1 MSGFK
6 VTAEGAAG
14 AARAGLLFG
23 AQPTPACLV
32 LTRNGAVPCITPAQ
46 LHDILSSVDEL
57 GGDAGERSAT
67 TLPARRQ
74 LAHVCAL
81 DLWGKPG
88 WEVMETH
95 AMTPGA
101 PGLSSFCGLAPH
113 CWTFFSADR
122 VGRWAYGGREVS
134 SEHVTCSTSRGFLK
148 ITPAEFARAARA
160 SRPEAMDL
168 LSDPLPASDVRT
180 ERVRM
185 SVDRTLAWADLQLKH
200 ISQQGPNESSQPE
213 PIESVPG
220 TADSAER
227 PAKRAAVAAAEASAQ
242 VQARW
247 VPHIFGSVQ
256 GGGVVKERVR
266 CAAALSALPELSGFV
281 LGGFGTGESPSDRDR
296 LIRATVAALA
306 PDKPR
311 LISGVGSPEE
321 VLRCVAAGVDLFST
335 DYPFALAMNGC
346 AMTFDID
353 PLTSVDTQENP
364 GKDCAGVGRRQRA
377 ARSADVNLHDACFA
391 EDGAKLTPGSC
402 VEDSRAYIHH
412 LLLTHEL
419 LGFILLAMHNLH
431 HYLSFFAIVRKQIH
445 DGRLEAYTELML
457 PRLQAS

>member
-1 MSGFK
+1 MAGFK

-14 AARAGLLFG
+14 AARAGLLWG
-23 AQPTPACLV
+23 GQPTPACLV

-46 LHDILSSVDEL
+46 LHEILAAVDEP
-57 GGDAGERSAT
+57 GRDAGTAAR
-67 TLPARRQ
+67 PPRRQ
-74 LAHVCAL
+74 LAHICAL

-88 WEVMETH
+88 WEVMEAH
-95 AMTPGA
+95 AAKPGA
-101 PGLSSFCGLAPH
+101 PGLGSFCGLTPH

-134 SEHVTCSTSRGFLK
+134 AEHVTCSTSRGFLK
-148 ITPAEFARAARA
+148 ITPAEFTRAARA

-168 LSDPLPASDVRT
+168 LSDPLPASDLRT
-180 ERVRM
+180 ERVKK
-185 SVDRTLAWADLQLKH
+185 SVDRTLAWADLQLK
-200 ISQQGPNESSQPE
+200 QMAQPK
-213 PIESVPG
+213 PIASPVDTDE
-220 TADSAER
+220 SAER
-227 PAKRAAVAAAEASAQ
+227 AAKRAAVVTADAPTDVETHCAP
-242 VQARW
+242 R
-247 VPHIFGSVQ
+247 IFGCVQ
-256 GGGVVKERVR
+256 GGGILKERVR
-266 CAAALSALPELSGFV
+266 CAAALSALPQLSGFV

-296 LIRATVAALA
+296 LIRATIAALA

-321 VLRCVAAGVDLFST
+321 ILRCVDAGVDLFST

-353 PLTSVDTQENP
+353 PGTDSSTHSKTSMEN
-364 GKDCAGVGRRQRA
+364 DRSGVGA
-377 ARSADVNLHDACFA
+377 GLTVARSAAAMNLHDARFA
-391 EDGAKLTPGSC
+391 EDGSKLTPGSC

-431 HYLSFFAIVRKQIH
+431 HYLSFFAMVRQQIH
-445 DGRLEAYTELML
+445 GGNFGGYTETML
-457 PRLQAS
+457 PYLQSG